1 MKKRKNGTEAGIYIR
16 KDDHMI
22 HNLMTIDE
30 LCERLSIGKNS
41 AYKLAKKMRSIKI
54 GRKLMVPKADVDHYV
69 LSLIKQ
75 REERMKEREKNF
87 QKMRE

>member
-1 MKKRKNGTEAGIYIR
+1 
-16 KDDHMI
+16 MI
-22 HNLMTIDE
+22 NDLMTIE
-30 LCERLSIGKNS
+30 EICSHLGIGKNS
-41 AYKLAKKMRSIKI
+41 AYKLAKTMRSVKI